1 MSHDDDARVAI
12 RERLRDT
19 MLVEAGAGTGKT
31 SALVDRVVALVASG
45 TRIERIAAITF
56 TERAA
61 AELRDRVRTGLE
73 EAQGRAGDLIVSGL
87 CQKALEGLDRA
98 QLSTIHSFAQS
109 LLRAYA
115 AEAGIDPELTV
126 LDDLAAGLRFEER
139 WRAALEGMDPDGPG
153 GRAIDRALGL
163 GLRIAGLRG
172 LAQRLQ
178 ERADIAA
185 GVAASP
191 PSCPPPGWDALPV
204 LRAAVA
210 AVPLDRVADG
220 DPCAA
225 LLADLGEALDALA
238 AVDGLERESLLAST
252 AHLHGRRCGRLGN
265 LPNWGGDRA
274 ALDGARDAAA
284 AVSGALGEMLCRA
297 RADALAGL
305 LPTVARLMLDEAAAR
320 RRDGAPVFDDLILW
334 ARDLLR
340 DSPPPGRPCGRGTTL
355 C

>member
-45 TRIERIAAITF
+45 VRIERIAAITF

-73 EAQGRAGDLIVSGL
+73 EAQAGASDLIVSGL

-98 QLSTIHSFAQS
+98 QLSTIHAFAQS

-115 AEAGIDPELTV
+115 AEAGVDPELTV

-139 WRAALEGMDPDGPG
+139 WRAALEGMDPDGPSG
-153 GRAIDRALGL
+153 KAVDRALGL
-163 GLRIAGLRG
+163 GLRIDGLRG
-172 LAQRLQ
+172 LARRLQ

-185 GVAASP
+185 GVIASP
-191 PSCPPPGWDALPV
+191 PACPPPEWDALPG

-210 AVPLDRVADG
+210 AVPLDRVAEG
-220 DPCAA
+220 DPC
-225 LLADLGEALDALA
+225 
-238 AVDGLERESLLAST
+238 
-252 AHLHGRRCGRLGN
+252 
-265 LPNWGGDRA
+265 
-274 ALDGARDAAA
+274 
-284 AVSGALGEMLCRA
+284 
-297 RADALAGL
+297 
-305 LPTVARLMLDEAAAR
+305 
-320 RRDGAPVFDDLILW
+320 
-334 ARDLLR
+334 
-340 DSPPPGRPCGRGTTL
+340 
-355 C
+355 